1 MKVNKIF
8 ILVMAMVTIFT
19 LTACKKEKN
28 ENEVINNVDSTVI
41 NDISGDDNVLGELE
55 ISGDYAREIMDFQ
68 SQFKEEIQDYVGY
81 MTNIKLFFENND
93 NSMDYGVSNL
103 LTHLRNFEDPF
114 ASLSYVLK
122 DLNNDGVDEFILFD
136 DTASGDMKNSIINLS
151 TKSGDLTYTVLN
163 SQENML
169 YKLYDNNIIGVEF
182 SDIEYMNFFELDKD
196 MNFISVDSIEAT
208 TASGDVQNILNK
220 YKEAKLELN
229 KIK

>member
-8 ILVMAMVTIFT
+8 ILLMAMLTIFT

-28 ENEVINNVDSTVI
+28 ENKVINNVNSNVVD
-41 NDISGDDNVLGELE
+41 DISGDDNVLGEFE
-55 ISGDYAREIMDFQ
+55 MSGDYAREIMDFQ
-68 SQFKEEIQDYVGY
+68 SQFKEEIQDYAGY
-81 MTNIKLFFENND
+81 MTNIKLFFENSD
-93 NSMDYGVSNL
+93 SSIEYGVSNL
-103 LTHLRNFEDPF
+103 LNHLRNLKDPF
-114 ASLSYVLK
+114 DSLSYTLK
-122 DLNNDGVDEFILFD
+122 DLNNDGIDEFMLFD

-182 SDIEYMNFFELDKD
+182 SDIECMNFFKLDKD
-196 MNFISVDSIEAT
+196 MNLISVDSIDAT
-208 TASGDVQNILNK
+208 TSSGDVQNILNK